1 MANRPAEAQLVQ
13 RCPVPRMDEK
23 RASSG
28 TNSSL
33 PSVDASRTANATENA
48 ALVTLV
54 GVVLTAVASV
64 FVPIIT
70 LVGAVLTA
78 GLGLL
83 GMVAMKLLSGSSGST
98 IFIGLLVVFSLFIGA
113 ATFAIELLKE
123 QFSVLNKEPFMQ
135 MARWLQQRMEGAAP
149 AAPARAPAA
158 PVAPSSLPSTL
169 LGGSPPMEPPTG
181 TLGIPAKLDRVIT
194 EADNQAQE
202 YICMEEVDAL
212 VRETLELAK
221 LEQALSAPG
230 EMAENATNA
239 DPVTS
244 MDNGVNFT
252 ADNKDIFQSQISDGG
267 DDAGP
272 TNEIP
277 SQQQPTLPD
286 GWISV
291 SMGNGAYTY
300 YTNLLTNETVWKR
313 PTAEDLTVTD
323 PPAEND

>member
-1 MANRPAEAQLVQ
+1 
-13 RCPVPRMDEK
+13 MDEK

-212 VRETLELAK
+212 VRETLACK
-221 LEQALSAPG
+221 A
-230 EMAENATNA
+230 
-239 DPVTS
+239 
-244 MDNGVNFT
+244 
-252 ADNKDIFQSQISDGG
+252 
-267 DDAGP
+267 
-272 TNEIP
+272 
-277 SQQQPTLPD
+277 
-286 GWISV
+286 
-291 SMGNGAYTY
+291 
-300 YTNLLTNETVWKR
+300 
-313 PTAEDLTVTD
+313 
-323 PPAEND
+323 

>member
-1 MANRPAEAQLVQ
+1 
-13 RCPVPRMDEK
+13 
-23 RASSG
+23 
-28 TNSSL
+28 
-33 PSVDASRTANATENA
+33 
-48 ALVTLV
+48 
-54 GVVLTAVASV
+54 
-64 FVPIIT
+64 
-70 LVGAVLTA
+70 
-78 GLGLL
+78 
-83 GMVAMKLLSGSSGST
+83 
-98 IFIGLLVVFSLFIGA
+98 
-113 ATFAIELLKE
+113 
-123 QFSVLNKEPFMQ
+123 
-135 MARWLQQRMEGAAP
+135 
-149 AAPARAPAA
+149 
-158 PVAPSSLPSTL
+158 
-169 LGGSPPMEPPTG
+169 
-181 TLGIPAKLDRVIT
+181 
-194 EADNQAQE
+194 
-202 YICMEEVDAL
+202 
-212 VRETLELAK
+212 
-221 LEQALSAPG
+221 
-230 EMAENATNA
+230 MAENATNA